1 MKQHLLVFFALCT
14 PLLASAAEL
23 TISCIGPES
32 DHCPVK
38 VEARLSEERLVAYLQ
53 VPQPSG
59 GTQGAV
65 FGWCGPQSSGA
76 FSTPGGW
83 SRDSTGCKG
92 TGVFQVINGE
102 FTKRQL
108 ADSYIVS
115 NPARRRASA
124 LEARPPCAWSIP
136 GSPRPAPCASRWGP
150 TRTIPTGQEFRR
162 QIRRP
167 AAYPPAPFFLTT
179 PSDAPPSKPAPY
191 PICPPPGDRGGHH
204 GLRQVHHH
212 AVHRAKPAGRWPRR
226 LARA

>member
-53 VPQPSG
+53 FPQPSG

-108 ADSYIVS
+108 ADSYIVFES
-115 NPARRRASA
+115 RKT
-124 LEARPPCAWSIP
+124 EGFCAGGKAP
-136 GSPRPAPCASRWGP
+136 LCLVYPR
-150 TRTIPTGQEFRR
+150 
-162 QIRRP
+162 
-167 AAYPPAPFFLTT
+167 
-179 PSDAPPSKPAPY
+179 
-191 PICPPPGDRGGHH
+191 
-204 GLRQVHHH
+204 
-212 AVHRAKPAGRWPRR
+212 
-226 LARA
+226 